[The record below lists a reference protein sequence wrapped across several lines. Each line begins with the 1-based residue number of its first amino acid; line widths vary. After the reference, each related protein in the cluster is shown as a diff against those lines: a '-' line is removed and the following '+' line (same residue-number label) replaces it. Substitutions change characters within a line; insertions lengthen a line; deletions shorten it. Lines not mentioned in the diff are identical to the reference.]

1 MIDDPVVN
9 DPVVE
14 YERHLRKKGYF
25 RRAQED
31 LEEQIIGPTKP
42 AAPSSVL
49 QRMGAAVGRGVT
61 EGVASM
67 ADTAVELGQGAVNAT
82 DKVATW
88 LGAKPGAAKRLAWG
102 DEAEYF
108 SSAKVSEWNEASLTL
123 RGFKDRMFPE
133 GKTWWEG
140 AVSGISQF
148 AAGMVPGA
156 GAGAVAMRGAKAVRG
171 SKFLLGAGKGAVAD
185 FAAFDPDEARLADIT
200 QNGPAPIR
208 NTLGALL
215 APTRRDADDSRLEG
229 RFKQAAEG
237 FITGSVVEGVIA
249 AARRV
254 RGGKAGDKATV
265 QAPEAV
271 PPTGELPVA
280 EQAPPKVSVVA
291 DAETGGFRVEG
302 PAIPKD
308 IPKVYATEAEAQSVA
323 SVAEAMATR
332 AEASRVI
339 DDDTARKIWA
349 EYEAANNG
357 SKDIREVYEDLKIT
371 ILNYTGT
378 DLAKAMKNIVGAV
391 AKVTD
396 PSKETITLGQVATQ
410 GTKAAQDGL
419 DNIVARGQAR
429 RADDASRRAD
439 GFALKLLT
447 YANAD
452 MAKHYADVL
461 SQNPTNELAMRE
473 MTKFLNNTVKGW
485 QEFRREGTAQAQ
497 NLVSRKAKVDDLDRM
512 LALMDDAD
520 LPEGVDVVF
529 QFKDDVQK
537 AMTKEADDLASAMSD
552 LTGEIKSGAEK
563 ASKAKAKAKAK
574 AKDTPPQTPA
584 DGVSYQTPNRD
595 LLPEIERELDD
606 NIATRWGDDL
616 RGGETPTSRPDNTSS
631 VGVSVSDRYKARIQR
646 KIDAMVSKLEN
657 SALPVKEDGRRTL
670 IRSLQEMKDA
680 DFADLLSQDAI
691 DDVLLG
697 KLPAPPEMKNPLN
710 DLTNL
715 LMKSERELAQIRNP
729 KQKQAKGGAPHPS
742 EKMFAMD
749 APALLDELEADN
761 PINSYWQNAQKRAD
775 RERYNKSMQGHLD
788 RSRKKTDEL
797 MAKGEPAQKP
807 IMLSRAELIHMAR
820 AVSLYKEDPGRILAA
835 LIGERRI
842 MNQAEQLA
850 RKSPEGMSW
859 GRVGRAVESWRVNA
873 MLSGIP
879 TTVLQTVSST
889 MQAAMEPAALIIGGL
904 RSGDKSSVRFGV
916 NLASASMDVFLT
928 VLSMGRRNPEL
939 WSHITDATKQAWQR
953 GEGVLDS
960 KTSLDVLSYRAD
972 EWGPVAAAVNTPTRL
987 LTAVDEFNKQLHYAA
1002 FARAQATSD
1011 FDDLVKSGLAKADE
1025 AEEAIAAA
1033 QKMAYNLEGTGQ
1045 ATNPFALDWAR
1056 RQTFTTP
1063 LDGNLKKIQDVIQA
1077 VPFFRQILPFFR
1089 TPVNIYSEAAQ
1100 YAPGLGMMSKRLR
1113 EELAS
1118 PDPIIRSAAMGKQAI
1133 GYGMMATTFSLVSS
1147 GMMTGNGPSDP
1158 RLRKQWEDAGN
1169 KQYTIRLPGGAEI
1182 QYRRMEPVATVLG
1195 IFADSAELWGEL
1207 DEAEA
1212 AQFDDLLISLVAGVL
1227 SSAQSKSFLTTVSDL
1242 FDAFSESDSKLKAT
1256 TNFIG
1261 NYAGSFVPALVNNAN
1276 KSFLDDELKASYFDD
1291 FRNILDKTKSRIP
1304 GFSKDVEARRNIF
1317 GEPVLIR
1324 PANFLQPLV
1333 WPMTTR
1339 MAEVDPVMNRLVE
1352 SGIAISAP
1360 PKEFG
1365 EAKDNSYVDLTDK
1378 DRWRRKDG
1386 KVQSPYDRMQE
1397 LLADRLRLREQV
1409 SKIVMSDQWENLPKV
1424 KKEQMV
1430 KAAILRARNAALK
1443 ITLTEYVDLAKATKL
1458 AKLDPLLELNQ

>member
-156 GAGAVAMRGAKAVRG
+156 GAGAVAMRGAKAIRG

-520 LPEGVDVVF
+520 LPEGVDVKF
-529 QFKDDVQK
+529 ELKEQ
-537 AMTKEADDLASAMSD
+537 AEREAAKEADR
-552 LTGEIKSGAEK
+552 
-563 ASKAKAKAKAK
+563 
-574 AKDTPPQTPA
+574 
-584 DGVSYQTPNRD
+584 V
-595 LLPEIERELDD
+595 
-606 NIATRWGDDL
+606 
-616 RGGETPTSRPDNTSS
+616 
-631 VGVSVSDRYKARIQR
+631 
-646 KIDAMVSKLEN
+646 
-657 SALPVKEDGRRTL
+657 
-670 IRSLQEMKDA
+670 
-680 DFADLLSQDAI
+680 
-691 DDVLLG
+691 
-697 KLPAPPEMKNPLN
+697 
-710 DLTNL
+710 
-715 LMKSERELAQIRNP
+715 
-729 KQKQAKGGAPHPS
+729 AKGGKPKEKPEVDPAAPK
-742 EKMFAMD
+742 EKVV
-749 APALLDELEADN
+749 
-761 PINSYWQNAQKRAD
+761 Q
-775 RERYNKSMQGHLD
+775 
-788 RSRKKTDEL
+788 
-797 MAKGEPAQKP
+797 
-807 IMLSRAELIHMAR
+807 LSRAELIHMAR

-1169 KQYTIRLPGGAEI
+1169 KPYTIRLPGGAEI
-1182 QYRRMEPVATVLG
+1182 QYRRMEPMATVLG

-1227 SSAQSKSFLTTVSDL
+1227 SSAQSKSFLTTISDL

-1324 PANFLQPLV
+1324 PANFLQPMV

-1430 KAAILRARNAALK
+1430 KAAILRARNTALK